1 VGEIAGENDV
11 GSGERE
17 YPDYEGKLEARD
29 WGLEIGDYESNGTTK
44 KKNCGDDEEIAL
56 AVGSV
61 AVSLHRE
68 SLLDRGL
75 NDSIM
80 TAGSL
85 KNSFCIHSHLVYHSC
100 IHRSTGHTWI
110 SKRKEA

>member
-17 YPDYEGKLEARD
+17 YPDYEGKLETRD

-44 KKNCGDDEEIAL
+44 KKNCGDDNEVAL
-56 AVGSV
+56 AVGGV

-68 SLLDRGL
+68 SSLDRGL
-75 NDSIM
+75 NDSIIQV
-80 TAGSL
+80 GDL
-85 KNSFCIHSHLVYHSC
+85 VHSGINPSAV
-100 IHRSTGHTWI
+100 
-110 SKRKEA
+110 